1 MSDDPRDRERAAA
14 RDDER
19 DSDVEGHKLAAFR
32 EGQEDVVT
40 DDEERLSGRGEG
52 EGDEAADPR
61 RS

>member
-1 MSDDPRDRERAAA
+1 MSDDPRERGAA

-19 DSDVEGHKLAAFR
+19 DSDVEGHKMAFS

-40 DDEERLSGRGEG
+40 DDEERLANRGEG